1 MLTLRTS
8 RRQWL
13 SLGLLT
19 CASAAVP
26 ATAFATPALPA
37 WLAALSGELTK
48 QSVWVRTERGIDGEF
63 EVHCGI
69 RDAAEW
75 SKAFSSL
82 AGTGRVHAKGN
93 ILTFSKAG
101 CTLQVIMHP
110 TLA

>member
-26 ATAFATPALPA
+26 ATAFATPAVPD
-37 WLAALSGELTK
+37 WLAAFAGALAK
-48 QSVWVRTERGIDGEF
+48 QSVWLRTERAIGGEF
-63 EVHCGI
+63 ELHCGV

-75 SKAFSSL
+75 ATAFSSL

-93 ILTFSKAG
+93 TLTFSRAG
-101 CTLQVIMHP
+101 CALQVIMHP
-110 TLA
+110 ALT

>member
-1 MLTLRTS
+1 MLTIRTS
-8 RRQWL
+8 RRHWL

-26 ATAFATPALPA
+26 STAFATPALPA
-37 WLAALSGELTK
+37 WLAAFAGELAK
-48 QSVWVRTERGIDGEF
+48 NSVWVQTERGIDGEL
-63 EVHCGI
+63 ELHCGI
-69 RDAAEW
+69 RDAAAW

-82 AGTGRVHAKGN
+82 AGTGRVHAQGN

-101 CTLQVIMHP
+101 CALQVIMHP